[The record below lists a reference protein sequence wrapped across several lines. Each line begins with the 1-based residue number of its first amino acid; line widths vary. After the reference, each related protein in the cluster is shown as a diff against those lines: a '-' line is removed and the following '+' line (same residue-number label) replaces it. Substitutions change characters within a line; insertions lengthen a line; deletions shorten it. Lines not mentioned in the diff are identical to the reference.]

1 MRSGRLFWR
10 LFSAIMLATLF
21 SVLIFTGV
29 IATTQS
35 HARQENYENE
45 VRLQAREIAVYMSN
59 LNELS
64 KVRDNI
70 TLRQILTRK
79 LEDIYIRYNA
89 DIWFV
94 SFNSGVIQVLD
105 RNWNTAEGLS
115 SEAMLKQLAIIKS
128 GKEIRVTGLFGDL
141 GDSMVTIGVPWSFSN
156 GEVVGAVLVHI
167 ARTSLQVPVFHLIP
181 QIAPAALLTLMLGTF
196 LSILLAKGQTRP
208 LKEIDS
214 AVREFSKGEFTR
226 RISLHCGGELET
238 LGNSINKM
246 ADELSRLE
254 NSRRHFVASASH
266 ELRSPMT
273 CMRGYVQAMLDGTIP
288 AEEFPRYLQ
297 IVLDETNR
305 LTALVNDLLEISRF
319 ESGKFPLEIA
329 AFDANEMIRRTL
341 ITFEPRIESQKVAV
355 VVNFGA
361 DRCWAL
367 GDVRRI
373 NQVVSNFVDNALKF
387 MPEKDGILTI
397 STRQIDQNILFSIQD
412 NGAGISSEDLP
423 HIFER
428 FYKADKAHTSGMGTG
443 LGLSICNLIIRQH
456 NSEIN
461 VRSRPGA
468 TVFEFLLPA
477 ADPPQPIMLGESAED
492 SAQT

>member
-1 MRSGRLFWR
+1 
-10 LFSAIMLATLF
+10 
-21 SVLIFTGV
+21 
-29 IATTQS
+29 
-35 HARQENYENE
+35 
-45 VRLQAREIAVYMSN
+45 
-59 LNELS
+59 
-64 KVRDNI
+64 
-70 TLRQILTRK
+70 
-79 LEDIYIRYNA
+79 
-89 DIWFV
+89 
-94 SFNSGVIQVLD
+94 
-105 RNWNTAEGLS
+105 
-115 SEAMLKQLAIIKS
+115 
-128 GKEIRVTGLFGDL
+128 
-141 GDSMVTIGVPWSFSN
+141 
-156 GEVVGAVLVHI
+156 
-167 ARTSLQVPVFHLIP
+167 
-181 QIAPAALLTLMLGTF
+181 
-196 LSILLAKGQTRP
+196 
-208 LKEIDS
+208 
-214 AVREFSKGEFTR
+214 
-226 RISLHCGGELET
+226 
-238 LGNSINKM
+238 
-246 ADELSRLE
+246 
-254 NSRRHFVASASH
+254 
-266 ELRSPMT
+266 
-273 CMRGYVQAMLDGTIP
+273 
-288 AEEFPRYLQ
+288 
-297 IVLDETNR
+297 
-305 LTALVNDLLEISRF
+305 
-319 ESGKFPLEIA
+319 
-329 AFDANEMIRRTL
+329 
-341 ITFEPRIESQKVAV
+341 V